1 MYSAAIERMKRRRRR
16 RQRRRGYREE
26 FLLCHKRHRRK
37 NAANDFVIEGEGG
50 RPMPRYGSIV
60 SPYED
65 WYVQREI
72 PNEEEMSVVPDAPA
86 PPSLTKEYIERE
98 LNFLPE
104 AFRRSMYRRSIHL
117 RSGKIIR
124 YLIDTYG
131 YIPPRIN
138 RLVTGSYHSHR
149 DTPPPPPPQPQYMDT
164 AAAAAASNHQRIDN
178 ANQAALEAEVATRV
192 LNSALQSV
200 VNSLSPI
207 ASPSLQQQQQQQH
220 QQSPLLDFNA
230 LMSDPPSV
238 LPRLDDVSPPSTS
251 VLPPP
256 SMSDNDF
263 IDNIFDEINREA
275 ATLPP
280 VAPTPPPT
288 PPTPASPPHG
298 RYVKRMKVPHKSMST
313 TTRNSGSDDDDETP
327 RSKIKSILNDYC
339 KNKFNTRTTAHKIID
354 IANSV
359 AKNNIR

>member
-1 MYSAAIERMKRRRRR
+1 
-16 RQRRRGYREE
+16 
-26 FLLCHKRHRRK
+26 
-37 NAANDFVIEGEGG
+37 
-50 RPMPRYGSIV
+50 MPRYGSIV
-60 SPYED
+60 SPNED

-149 DTPPPPPPQPQYMDT
+149 DTPPPPPPPPQPQYMDT
-164 AAAAAASNHQRIDN
+164 AAAAAATAAAAASNHQRIDN

-207 ASPSLQQQQQQQH
+207 ASPSLQQQQQQH

-238 LPRLDDVSPPSTS
+238 LPRLDDVSPPSMT
-251 VLPPP
+251 
-256 SMSDNDF
+256 DNNV

-275 ATLPP
+275 AALRHTPP
-280 VAPTPPPT
+280 PPPTPPPT
-288 PPTPASPPHG
+288 SPQG
-298 RYVKRMKVPHKSMST
+298 RYVKRMTVPRKSMT
-313 TTRNSGSDDDDETP
+313 TTTTNSSSSSSSSSSGSSDEDDDNETP
-327 RSKIKSILNDYC
+327 RSKIKSILNNYC
-339 KNKFNTRTTAHKIID
+339 KNKFNTKTTAHKIID

-359 AKNNIR
+359 VKNNIR